1 MPIAFT
7 TDHALRL
14 VTAIVERSLT
24 LPDLE
29 GYVADRLA
37 AGVYDYDQV
46 IDVGAAEVRVAANEI
61 LATVQDDPDTS
72 GTQYTIVEVPANNV
86 NFLALGVKAGD
97 TLRAQ
102 FSVDSLGA
110 TIYEEFQI
118 DAVLSENSVRLVTGL
133 DAAVNTPRFG
143 FPPAGG
149 SPARIGSR
157 FGCEA
162 MRRAACG
169 PRSVHRGARA
179 ASGGE
184 GRSTRTRG

>member
-61 LATVQDDPDTS
+61 LATVLPNRLALRAGVVPLTAVVAS
-72 GTQYTIVEVPANNV
+72 TPAN
-86 NFLALGVKAGD
+86 LAAARELATRFGAV
-97 TLRAQ
+97 
-102 FSVDSLGA
+102 GA
-110 TIYEEFQI
+110 TIGVFASLTE
-118 DAVLSENSVRLVTGL
+118 
-133 DAAVNTPRFG
+133 
-143 FPPAGG
+143 
-149 SPARIGSR
+149 ARGWI
-157 FGCEA
+157 
-162 MRRAACG
+162 MTQRANNYG
-169 PRSVHRGARA
+169 
-179 ASGGE
+179 
-184 GRSTRTRG
+184 